1 MTATQVPGRAMHPN
15 LVVVAQIEYPV
26 NTEMMRYIHVTSKN
40 STRDSTNPQ
49 VWSFEVTFGLL
60 CSRISCAMLLLV
72 IFARIW

>member
-1 MTATQVPGRAMHPN
+1 MTAIQVPGRAMHPN
-15 LVVVAQIEYPV
+15 LVIVAQIESPV
-26 NTEMMRYIHVTSKN
+26 NIEMMRYIHVISKN

-49 VWSFEVTFGLL
+49 DWSVEVAFGLL